1 MSKADVVAAALA
13 EPLSPEPG
21 GGAEGGAG
29 GWGWG
34 GKGPRDAGRRET
46 QSDAVGQRDAVGRVM
61 VEDGLVRMQRCRA
74 GRVGV
79 MVDDTFSE
87 LFGDTSVAAVLDAG
101 SVALGGAV
109 LHRVFFSFRDFD

>member
-1 MSKADVVAAALA
+1 
-13 EPLSPEPG
+13 
-21 GGAEGGAG
+21 
-29 GWGWG
+29 
-34 GKGPRDAGRRET
+34 
-46 QSDAVGQRDAVGRVM
+46 M